1 MGQGCRGRASAPAD
15 VLNAE
20 PAVEPALHSMRVVK
34 EQALRVRSGAE
45 AAPAAEKQ
53 KARFLGRR
61 PGLE

>member
-1 MGQGCRGRASAPAD
+1 
-15 VLNAE
+15 LNAE